1 MGIVIQIP
9 SDGRLE
15 WQSRPIGISDAGWKR
30 IEPLLPRGAAVRI
43 PLRPSLS
50 FRYTH
55 THTQLRAAAACTM
68 ADLWHAIA
76 TALKGFS
83 LDECQNYLAAAG
95 YDAT

>member
-1 MGIVIQIP
+1 MGGLNGKAGLLALAMRNGNGLSPCCREAPQCAYRYA
-9 SDGRLE
+9 RLYVF
-15 WQSRPIGISDAGWKR
+15 G
-30 IEPLLPRGAAVRI
+30 
-43 PLRPSLS
+43 
-50 FRYTH
+50 TH

-95 YDAT
+95 YDATARKML

>member
-1 MGIVIQIP
+1 MIKQVY
-9 SDGRLE
+9 
-15 WQSRPIGISDAGWKR
+15 WISDEEWKR

-55 THTQLRAAAACTM
+55 TLLRAAAACTM
-68 ADLWHAIA
+68 PDLWHAIA

-95 YDAT
+95 YDATARKML